1 MERNVDV
8 VAVAVAVA
16 ADDVDVMF
24 STTITCCFT
33 YHSPQALLESAAKKK
48 SSSTGE
54 VDSSDEDGADAKPAA
69 APAAKKSKIEKLFS
83 RQNQVCGC
91 SQFFSALITRG
102 RFWGSDVQNTI
113 MLYFC
118 FSFVC
123 NAP

>member
-1 MERNVDV
+1 LIVG
-8 VAVAVAVA
+8 VA
-16 ADDVDVMF
+16 AAAAAADDDVDVMF

-54 VDSSDEDGADAKPAA
+54 VDSSDEDGADAKPV

-91 SQFFSALITRG
+91 ARFFSTFITRG
-102 RFWGSDVQNTI
+102 RFWGLMFKI
-113 MLYFC
+113 L
-118 FSFVC
+118 
-123 NAP
+123 